1 MLNDCIYYIN
11 GKPYSYDSLWNALDK
26 NQLDELN
33 KVSDILYSKYPKQ
46 EAQKNRLETLTK
58 KASESRQIKDN
69 FIIK

>member
-46 EAQKNRLETLTK
+46 EA
-58 KASESRQIKDN
+58 
-69 FIIK
+69 